1 MKKLFVL
8 LPFVLILTLAACH
21 LAVAPGNG
29 TSPAT
34 QPVAIRPGPQIS
46 TRPATEPTTPPTTQP
61 TTPST
66 TPPTSPPTIYDY
78 LDEAWKAYSYTP
90 LTYILI
96 PGYDPTQSYEYH
108 GEDFDESGL
117 VVGHCYGVD
126 NGDVYPIA
134 DQPLLAED
142 VTSEHVY
149 YVLSS
154 EPTKL
159 YRCSLHGENHTLV
172 YESGHGDISYVQ
184 YSGVDANGELFICE
198 NKDRI
203 ISYDLPTGETDVVM
217 TAHEIQWVY
226 GYMPVPL
233 GSEIDDKGPYFDWK
247 GSMDGEKYYMYN
259 RYYMLLDTNILQY
272 SPHPYDQ
279 E

>member
-8 LPFVLILTLAACH
+8 LPLVLILTLAACH
-21 LAVAPGNG
+21 QVVEPDNG
-29 TSPAT
+29 TPPAT
-34 QPVAIRPGPQIS
+34 QSITIRPGPQIS

-61 TTPST
+61 TTPPT
-66 TPPTSPPTIYDY
+66 TQPTSPTTIHDTF
-78 LDEAWKAYSYTP
+78 DEAWKAYSYTP
-90 LTYILI
+90 LTYLLI
-96 PGYDPTQSYEYH
+96 PGYDPTEDYEYH
-108 GEDFDESGL
+108 GEDFDRSDL
-117 VVGHCYGVD
+117 VVGYYYGVD
-126 NGDVYPIA
+126 DGDVYLIA

-149 YVLSS
+149 YVLSG

-172 YESGHGDISYVQ
+172 YESDHGNISYVQ

-203 ISYDLPTGETDVVM
+203 ISYDLPSGTTDVVM

-226 GYMPVPL
+226 FYMPV
-233 GSEIDDKGPYFDWK
+233 SREDKGPYIEWK
-247 GSMDGEKYYMYN
+247 GSLDGENYYDDI
-259 RYYMLLDTNILQY
+259 RYYLLLD
-272 SPHPYDQ
+272 SHKFG
-279 E
+279 

>member
-1 MKKLFVL
+1 MKKLVVL
-8 LPFVLILTLAACH
+8 LPLVLILTLAACKPA
-21 LAVAPGNG
+21 AVPGNG
-29 TSPAT
+29 TTQGT
-34 QPVAIRPGPQIS
+34 QPVAISPGPQIS
-46 TRPATEPTTPPTTQP
+46 TQPATEPTTPPTTQP
-61 TTPST
+61 TTAPTTQPT
-66 TPPTSPPTIYDY
+66 TPTESVDF
-78 LDEAWKAYSYTP
+78 EAWKAYSYTP

-117 VVGHCYGVD
+117 VVGHYYGVD

-226 GYMPVPL
+226 FYRPVAY
-233 GSEIDDKGPYFDWK
+233 ETATEDKGPFIEWK
-247 GSMDGEKYYMYN
+247 GSLDGEKYYMYN
-259 RYYMLLDTNILQY
+259 TYYLLLDTHDSSQ
-272 SPHPYDQ
+272 PYHLDNQ